1 MVGPSSFSLEPCT
14 TGATT
19 NLGSGFLFL
28 GFSSLSLSPS
38 RLLSLLPLMVLKGEF
53 EDGVGFE
60 FMVLWVDFLGEPV
73 WDWCCVKP
81 CGGWFLGKDFGFLDE
96 PVWGVIG

>member
-1 MVGPSSFSLEPCT
+1 MAGPSSFSPEPCT
-14 TGATT
+14 AAPPPTSAVAF
-19 NLGSGFLFL
+19 SFSAFLL
-28 GFSSLSLSPS
+28 SLSLSASLPSPS

-60 FMVLWVDFLGEPV
+60 FMVLWVDFLGE
-73 WDWCCVKP
+73 
-81 CGGWFLGKDFGFLDE
+81 DFGFLDE

>member
-1 MVGPSSFSLEPCT
+1 MIGPRLPWPALRASHWNHATPAPPPTSAVAFSFS
-14 TGATT
+14 A
-19 NLGSGFLFL
+19 F
-28 GFSSLSLSPS
+28 
-38 RLLSLLPLMVLKGEF
+38 LLSLLPLMVLKGEF

-81 CGGWFLGKDFGFLDE
+81 CGGWFLGEDFGFLDE

>member
-1 MVGPSSFSLEPCT
+1 
-14 TGATT
+14 
-19 NLGSGFLFL
+19 
-28 GFSSLSLSPS
+28 
-38 RLLSLLPLMVLKGEF
+38 MVLKGEF
-53 EDGVGFE
+53 EDGLGFE

-81 CGGWFLGKDFGFLDE
+81 CGGWFLDEDFGFLDE